1 MNIKKTKIMTTEEIQ
16 NFDIDNEHTEIVKE
30 FASLGLVINA
40 METAAKKSREGWDS
54 EESDGRIRTD
64 HQDEKNVPS

>member
-40 METAAKKSREGWDS
+40 METAAKKSREG
-54 EESDGRIRTD
+54 
-64 HQDEKNVPS
+64 